1 MTHSERKKET
11 TQRSG
16 KKQSESGT
24 RSGRKRTFVSR
35 LSDSLNERYQRHLL
49 LFLLALILTVIIIP
63 KGGFNPG
70 YYSIGDIASRD
81 IKAPRELLIPDE
93 KLTEKKRAEAEETVL
108 PIYDFDPEAGIGLV
122 NRVQQALDLSRTEVT
137 ENRTAGSI
145 KSEIENLLGTS
156 LSDSEVTLLEEI
168 ARDDDAARDLREALI
183 TAMSKKVVAN
193 LQLFNTERERGVVI
207 RNLTTDEE
215 RASKEIPDVIGL
227 GDATDLFAASLAG
240 SEALSPAQKRQLTD
254 LFAKILR
261 PNLTFNKS
269 EYDSRRQ
276 IARESVAA
284 VVYQIKQGEMI
295 VREGERVTAD
305 QVERL
310 RALSN
315 IGSDLRNIRTAV
327 GLLVLTVVLFYIC
340 HRFANTNIRKYRL
353 NNRDLLFLAT
363 TFIGLFV
370 LIKLAIFVASAM
382 ESAFPYIDSASYY
395 YAVPFAVGAMLVRIV
410 LNSEVAI
417 FFSVLVALLVGIF
430 FGNSLFLTFY
440 AFAGSLTGAHWVR
453 HCAERATLY
462 RAGFRLA
469 IINLLVLVGLQLLA
483 GHEFDLQLL
492 YKAGFGLANGLICAV
507 IVTGTIPLVEHLFK
521 YTTDIKLLEL
531 ANMNSP
537 VLRELM
543 VQAPGTYHHS
553 VVVGNLVEAAAEDI
567 NANPLLARVAA
578 YYHDIGKIK
587 KPLYFI
593 ENVGAADNRHDKL
606 APSMSALILMA
617 HLKDGVEIA
626 REHKLGE
633 AIIDVIREHHG
644 TGLMKFFYDKAK
656 NRPDA
661 SVQQVDERDY
671 RYPGPK
677 PQTREAALIML
688 ADAVEAAGRT
698 LTDPT
703 PARVRGMV
711 QKIINNIFIDGQLDD
726 CELTLKDLNR
736 IAKSFEKILGGI
748 FHHRV
753 DYPEPVYKE
762 RITEKKDGNDKK
774 PAPRKKK
781 NSVKQ
786 KATSTAGNKADDPD
800 RKQTNKSP
808 DSGDETGGD
817 SPSDLKRLGMS

>member
-1 MTHSERKKET
+1 MAPSDRKPESSRGGRKKSFLARIT
-11 TQRSG
+11 
-16 KKQSESGT
+16 
-24 RSGRKRTFVSR
+24 
-35 LSDSLNERYQRHLL
+35 DSLDARYQRQLL
-49 LFLLALILTVIIIP
+49 MFLLALVLTFIIIP
-63 KGGFNPG
+63 KGGFTPG
-70 YYSIGDIASRD
+70 YYNVGDIASRD
-81 IKAPRELLIPDE
+81 VKAPRELLIPDE
-93 KLTEKKRAEAEETVL
+93 KLTEKKRAEAEEAVL
-108 PIYDFDPEAGIGLV
+108 PVYDFDPEAEVSLV
-122 NRVQQALDLSRTEVT
+122 NRIQQALDLSRAELTES
-137 ENRTAGSI
+137 RTAENV
-145 KSEIENLLGTS
+145 KAEIENLLGTS
-156 LSDSEVTLLEEI
+156 LSDDEVGLLRKI
-168 ARDDDAARDLREALI
+168 AGNNTAARALREALI
-183 TAMSKKVVAN
+183 ATMSSKVVAN
-193 LQLFNTERERGVVI
+193 LQLFRNELERGVVI
-207 RNLTTDEE
+207 SDMTTDEE
-215 RASKEIPDVIGL
+215 VATKTVDEAIGL
-227 GDATDLFAASLAG
+227 GDAADLFAREIAG
-240 SEALSPAQKRQLTD
+240 SKQFTASQKRSLKE
-254 LFAKILR
+254 LVGKILR

-269 EYDSRRQ
+269 EFESRRQ
-276 IARESVAA
+276 NARESVAA

-295 VREGERVTAD
+295 VREGERVNAD

-310 RALSN
+310 KALSD
-315 IGSDLRNIRTAV
+315 IGSDLRNIRTAM
-327 GLLVLTVVLFYIC
+327 GLLLLTLVLIFVC
-340 HRFANTNIRKYRL
+340 HRFATGNIRKYRL
-353 NNRDLLFLAT
+353 NNRDLLFLST
-363 TFIGLFV
+363 TFIGLFI
-370 LIKLAIFVASAM
+370 LIKLAIFVASAL

-417 FFSVLVALLVGIF
+417 FFSVLVAMLVGIF

-469 IINLLVLVGLQLLA
+469 IVNLLIVLGLQLLA
-483 GHEFDLQLL
+483 GREFDLQLL
-492 YKAGFGLANGLICAV
+492 YKAGFGLANGLICAI
-507 IVTGTIPLVEHLFK
+507 IVTGTIPLVEHMFK

-578 YYHDIGKIK
+578 YYHDIGKMK

-593 ENVGAADNRHDKL
+593 ENVGSGDNRHDKL

-626 REHKLGE
+626 RENRLGG

-656 NRPDA
+656 NQVDEN
-661 SVQQVDERDY
+661 VQQVDERDY

-703 PARVRGMV
+703 PARIRGMV
-711 QKIINNIFIDGQLDD
+711 QKIINNIFIDGQLDE
-726 CELTLKDLNR
+726 CELTLKDLHK
-736 IAKSFEKILGGI
+736 IANSFEKILGGI

-762 RITEKKDGNDKK
+762 RVTEKKNGTGKKTAADKK
-774 PAPRKKK
+774 KS
-781 NSVKQ
+781 N
-786 KATSTAGNKADDPD
+786 DPD
-800 RKQTNKSP
+800 REQTK
-808 DSGDETGGD
+808 ETADKGADAAEGGT
-817 SPSDLKRLGMS
+817 SDLKRLGMS

>member
-1 MTHSERKKET
+1 MASGDRKSDKT
-11 TQRSG
+11 
-16 KKQSESGT
+16 
-24 RSGRKRTFVSR
+24 GRVSKHKSYWAK
-35 LSDSLNERYQRHLL
+35 LIGSIDVRYQRYIVM
-49 LFLLALILTVIIIP
+49 FLLALVLTIIIIP
-63 KGGFNPG
+63 KGGFTPG
-70 YYSIGDIASRD
+70 YYNIGDIASRD
-81 IKAPRELLIPDE
+81 VKAPRELLIPDE
-93 KLTEKKRAEAEETVL
+93 QLTEKKRVEAEEAVL

-122 NRVQQALDLSRTEVT
+122 NRVQQALDLSRTEMS
-137 ENRTAGSI
+137 ESQTAEDI

-156 LSDSEVTLLEEI
+156 LDKKEAQLLQSVAVDDNV
-168 ARDDDAARDLREALI
+168 ARTLREALI
-183 TAMSKKVVAN
+183 GALSSKVVAN
-193 LQLFNTERERGVVI
+193 LQLFQTERERGIVV

-215 RASKEIPDVIGL
+215 VASKDVPGVIGL
-227 GDATDLFAASLAG
+227 GDATDLFTKSLAG
-240 SEALSPAQKRQLTD
+240 NKAIGKTQRRALKVLAS
-254 LFAKILR
+254 KILR

-269 EYDSRRQ
+269 EYEARREN
-276 IARESVAA
+276 ARKSVAA

-305 QVERL
+305 QVQRL
-310 RALSN
+310 KVLSD
-315 IGSDLRNIRTAV
+315 IGSDLRNMRTAL
-327 GLLVLTVVLFYIC
+327 GLLLLTLVLLFVC
-340 HRFANTNIRKYRL
+340 HRFASSNIRKYKL
-353 NNRDLLFLAT
+353 NNRDLWFLAA

-382 ESAFPYIDSASYY
+382 ESAFPYIDSSSYY
-395 YAVPFAVGAMLVRIV
+395 YAVPFAVGAILVRIV

-417 FFSVLVALLVGIF
+417 FFSVLVAMLVGIL

-453 HCAERATLY
+453 HCAERTTLY

-469 IINLLVLVGLQLLA
+469 LVNLLILLGLQLLA

-492 YKAGFGLANGLICAV
+492 YKAGFGVANGLICAI
-507 IVTGTIPLVEHLFK
+507 IVTGTIPLVEYLFK

-531 ANMNSP
+531 ANMNAP

-543 VQAPGTYHHS
+543 IQAPGTYHHS

-567 NANPLLARVAA
+567 NANPLMARVAA
-578 YYHDIGKIK
+578 YYHDIGKMK

-593 ENVGAADNRHDKL
+593 ENVGVGENKHDKL

-626 REHKLGE
+626 REHKLGG
-633 AIIDVIREHHG
+633 ALINVIREHHG
-644 TGLMKFFYDKAK
+644 TGLMKFFFDKAK
-656 NRPDA
+656 NQVDEN
-661 SVQQVDERDY
+661 VQQVDERDY

-703 PARVRGMV
+703 PARIRGMV
-711 QKIINNIFIDGQLDD
+711 QKIINNIFIDGQLDE
-726 CELTLKDLNR
+726 CELTLKDLNC
-736 IAKSFEKILGGI
+736 IANSFEKVLAGI

-762 RITEKKDGNDKK
+762 NVKDKEKGQDKK
-774 PAPRKKK
+774 NGNSKKSSSDKKK
-781 NSVKQ
+781 SNDS
-786 KATSTAGNKADDPD
+786 D
-800 RKQTNKSP
+800 REQTKESP
-808 DSGDETGGD
+808 DNGSDAAESG
-817 SPSDLKRLGMS
+817 PSDLKRLGMS